1 MKKNTVKAFIVA
13 IAMVCTSNLTTSA
26 NNITD
31 GATASV
37 KTKIAQVNKSLSF
50 NVWIENTANKK
61 VMVIVLDADKNEIH
75 REYVG
80 YKLEKFAKTFDFS
93 NLSDG
98 KYTIEVINSNVDVI
112 DSKSFE
118 IKTNQTVN
126 RDIVV
131 AIR

>member
-1 MKKNTVKAFIVA
+1 MNKNTVKAFVVA
-13 IAMVCTSNLTTSA
+13 IAMICTTNLNSFA
-26 NNITD
+26 NNTND
-31 GATASV
+31 GASASV

-50 NVWIENTANKK
+50 NVWVENAGKK
-61 VMVIVLDADKNEIH
+61 VSIVVLDADKNEIH

-80 YKLEKFAKTFDFS
+80 GKSEKFAKTFDFS

-98 KYTIEVINSNVDVI
+98 KYTIEVKSSNVDVV

-118 IKTNQTVN
+118 IKTNQIVN
-126 RDIVV
+126 RDIIV

>member
-1 MKKNTVKAFIVA
+1 MNKNTVKAFIVA
-13 IAMVCTSNLTTSA
+13 IAMVCTSNLTSFAGTT
-26 NNITD
+26 ND
-31 GATASV
+31 EATTSV
-37 KTKIAQVNKSLSF
+37 KTKIAQVSKSLSF
-50 NVWIENTANKK
+50 NIWVENSASKK
-61 VMVIVLDADKNEIH
+61 VMVVVLDADKNEIY

-80 YKLEKFAKTFDFS
+80 SKAVKFAKTLDFS

-98 KYTIEVINSNVDVI
+98 KYTIEVVSSNVDVV
-112 DSKSFE
+112 DSKTFE

>member
-1 MKKNTVKAFIVA
+1 MNKNTVKAFIVA
-13 IAMVCTSNLTTSA
+13 IAMVCTSNLTSFA
-26 NNITD
+26 NNTTD
-31 GATASV
+31 EATASV

-50 NVWIENTANKK
+50 NVWVENTANKK
-61 VMVIVLDADKNEIH
+61 VMIVVLDADKNEIH
-75 REYVG
+75 REYVSS
-80 YKLEKFAKTFDFS
+80 KAEKFAKTFDFS

-98 KYTIEVINSNVDVI
+98 KYTIEVVNSNVDVI

-126 RDIVV
+126 RDIIV

>member
-13 IAMVCTSNLTTSA
+13 IAMVCTSNLNSFA

-31 GATASV
+31 GVTASL

-50 NVWIENTANKK
+50 NVWLENTANKK
-61 VMVIVLDADKNEIH
+61 VMILVLDADKNEIH
-75 REYVG
+75 REYVNH
-80 YKLEKFAKTFDFS
+80 KVDKFAKTFDFS
-93 NLSDG
+93 NLTDG
-98 KYTIEVINSNVDVI
+98 KYTIEIVNASIDII

-118 IKTNQTVN
+118 IKTNAVVS
-126 RDIVV
+126 RDVIV

>member
-13 IAMVCTSNLTTSA
+13 IAMVCTSNLSSFAINTNDETV
-26 NNITD
+26 
-31 GATASV
+31 SV

-50 NVWIENTANKK
+50 NVWVENVGKK
-61 VMVIVLDADKNEIH
+61 IMVVVLDADKNEIH
-75 REYVG
+75 REYIG
-80 YKLEKFAKTFDFS
+80 AKSEKFAKTFDFS

-98 KYTIEVINSNVDVI
+98 KYTIEVVSSNVDVI

-118 IKTNQTVN
+118 IKTNQIVN
-126 RDIVV
+126 RDIIV

>member
-13 IAMVCTSNLTTSA
+13 IAMVCTSNLTSFA
-26 NNITD
+26 NNTTD

-37 KTKIAQVNKSLSF
+37 KTKIAQVSKSLSF
-50 NVWIENTANKK
+50 NVWVENTANKK
-61 VMVIVLDADKNEIH
+61 VMIVVLDADKNEIH

-80 YKLEKFAKTFDFS
+80 NKSEKFAKTFDFS
-93 NLSDG
+93 NLNDG
-98 KYTIEVINSNVDVI
+98 KYTIEVVNSNVDVI

-126 RDIVV
+126 RDIIV